1 MDGVVILRT
10 YQDISEGWAMLLI
23 LIELIIIVS
32 SVAICANLALDAQNK
47 KAIGVAALA
56 LFLSVLLI
64 VIWPRVKRY
73 EVLLQDG
80 VSWRDFTD
88 HYEVLSV
95 DGSILK
101 VRNRT
106 EK

>member
-1 MDGVVILRT
+1 MNGIVILRT
-10 YQDISEGWAMLLI
+10 YQAISEGWAMLLI
-23 LIELIIIVS
+23 LIELAIIVS
-32 SVAICANLALDAQNK
+32 GIFICTNLALDNQIK
-47 KAIGVAALA
+47 KAMGATVLA
-56 LFLSVLLI
+56 LFLSILLA

-80 VSWRDFTD
+80 VSWREFTD

-101 VRNRT
+101 VRDRT

>member
-23 LIELIIIVS
+23 LIEFAVIASGVI
-32 SVAICANLALDAQNK
+32 ICANLTLDNQNK

-56 LFLSVLLI
+56 IFLSILLA
-64 VIWPRVKRY
+64 VVWPRVKRY

-80 VSWRDFTD
+80 VSWREFTD
-88 HYEVLSV
+88 RYEVLSV
-95 DGSILK
+95 DGNVLK
-101 VRNRT
+101 VRDRT